1 VTRAMVDPM
10 VRIWAKVVKAG
21 PDECWLWTGGVGQKG
36 GPHASVGRKGFNPRR
51 AIYEEANGV
60 TLPRTRQVSTTCKVP
75 RCLNPAHLYLRPW
88 MDDVTRFW
96 SHVRK
101 AEGDACWEWQGT
113 FFQRGY
119 GSFSML
125 VEGVKKDRQAHRVAW
140 EIATGTR
147 LDGPSH
153 GVEAQVI
160 MHRCDNPKCV
170 RPSHLE
176 LGTNRLNSHDA
187 IAKGRNSRGEKHA
200 EAMRQAKLRRGAA

>member
-1 VTRAMVDPM
+1 MPNLIDRM
-10 VRIWAKVVKAG
+10 WAKITKGA
-21 PDECWLWTGGVGQKG
+21 PDECWLWTGATGQKG
-36 GPHASVGRKGFNPRR
+36 GPVITEFKRTLSTRR
-51 AIYEEANGV
+51 VMWEHLHGEA
-60 TLPRTRQVSTTCKVP
+60 LPKTRQVGTTCEVP
-75 RCLNPAHLYLRPW
+75 QCLNPAHLYLRPW
-88 MDDVTRFW
+88 MDDVERFW

-147 LDGPSH
+147 IEGPTH
-153 GVEAQVI
+153 GVDAPVV
-160 MHRCDNPKCV
+160 MHKCDNPKCV

-187 IAKGRNSRGEKHA
+187 IAKGRNSHGPKHA